1 MNLRLQQF
9 VREVESTLSTPED
22 EDHVLQRVGQA
33 MRQLVGVD
41 NWLASE
47 MAIPHP
53 LFYQQ
58 YLLYCDPRRRF
69 SVVSFVWGPG
79 QYTPIHDHTV
89 WGVIGMLRGAEIAQD
104 YRRTDK
110 GMELDGPQK
119 RLRAG
124 EVTVVS
130 PRVGDVHLVS
140 NAHDD
145 QVSISIHAYGTDI
158 GQQRRHVFDP
168 VTGVIKDFVSGYTN
182 VPRAVVT
189 RHR

>member
-1 MNLRLQQF
+1 MNMKLQQF
-9 VREVESTLSTPED
+9 VRDVESALLRPED
-22 EDHVLQRVGQA
+22 EVHVLQRVGQA
-33 MRQLVGVD
+33 MGELVSVD
-41 NWLASE
+41 NWLAPE
-47 MAIPHP
+47 MAVPHP

-58 YLLYCDPRRRF
+58 YLLYCDPQRRF

-79 QYTPIHDHTV
+79 QHTPIHDHTV
-89 WGVIGMLRGAEIAQD
+89 WGVIGMLRGAEVAQG
-104 YRRTDK
+104 YRHTDR

-130 PRVGDVHLVS
+130 PRVGDIHRVS

-145 QVSISIHAYGTDI
+145 HVSISIHAYGTDI

-168 VTGVIKDFVSGYTN
+168 VTGAIKDFVSGYAN
-182 VPRAVVT
+182 VPRAVA
-189 RHR
+189 